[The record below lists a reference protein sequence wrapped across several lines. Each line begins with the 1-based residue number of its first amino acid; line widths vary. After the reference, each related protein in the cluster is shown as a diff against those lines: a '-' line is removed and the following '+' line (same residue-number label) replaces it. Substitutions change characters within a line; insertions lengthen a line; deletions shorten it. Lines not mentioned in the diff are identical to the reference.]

1 MARAD
6 TWVVLLAPALS
17 FATLAVGLHVGSSG
31 ETIAAV
37 VEGAPP
43 AGDNMRIAWQL
54 RVYRSDRGVREVVA
68 HEPLSITVE
77 HAGHTS
83 TLDVTTTDDGV
94 AELVAPL
101 PGVRGG
107 DDVVLSIRRARDG
120 LVLASGHTTVPSFPV
135 RGAESKGA
143 LRYFTREGAL
153 VLEVST
159 ESGALPGALPGLL
172 SIRARDASGQPVV
185 GALLKFDPNDLGL
198 TEPAT
203 TQAGGWANVTA
214 VGLINGE
221 LRIAATKGDLTGS
234 WNGAIPV
241 KLGAIRATIAPA
253 PSNSAR
259 KVLTLTR
266 ATTSATTIYV
276 EIDDAHGR
284 AWAATP
290 TLTPALTGGAVGAE
304 LPLPTDLAT
313 DHVWV
318 VTGTS
323 PDSAETLAVG
333 TTAWMQLD
341 EPSPSPEALGARSL
355 VKAGTFGRTKL
366 LDGFAL
372 ANARANERKKKGLTI
387 AIGALV
393 AGAIVE
399 AIAILR
405 GAAKGSAIKAS
416 WITGKIGTVV
426 IGVGLAIVGFFMLA
440 AFVATH

>member
-1 MARAD
+1 MARVD
-6 TWVVLLAPALS
+6 TWVIILAPALS

-43 AGDNMRIAWQL
+43 SGDDMRIAWQV

-68 HEPLSITVE
+68 NEELSITVE

-83 TLDVTTTDDGV
+83 TLDATTTDDGV

-107 DDVVLSIRRARDG
+107 DDVVMSIRRARDG
-120 LVLASGHTTVPSFPV
+120 LVLASGHATVPSFPV

-143 LRYFTREGAL
+143 LRYYTRDGAL
-153 VLEVST
+153 VLDVSA
-159 ESGALPGALPGLL
+159 ESGALPGALSGIL

-185 GALLKFDPNDLGL
+185 GALLTFDPNDLGL
-198 TEPAT
+198 TEPTT

-221 LRIAATKGDLTGS
+221 LRITATKGDLTGT

-241 KLGAIRATIAPA
+241 KLGAIRAAIAPD
-253 PSNSAR
+253 PSNPAR
-259 KVLTLTR
+259 RALTLTR

-276 EIDDAHGR
+276 EIDDARGR

-290 TLTPALTGGAVGAE
+290 TLTPTPAGGSVGAQIS
-304 LPLPTDLAT
+304 LPTDLTT

-323 PDSAETLAVG
+323 PDSAETLAAG

-341 EPSPSPEALGARSL
+341 DTSPSPEALGARSL
-355 VKAGTFGRTKL
+355 VKAGTFGRTTV

-372 ANARANERKKKGLTI
+372 ANERANQRKKKGLTI
-387 AIGALV
+387 AISALV
-393 AGAIVE
+393 AGALVE

-405 GAAKGSAIKAS
+405 GAAKGSAVKAS
-416 WITGKIGTVV
+416 WITGKMGTVV
-426 IGVGLAIVGFFMLA
+426 IGVGLAVIGFFMLA

>member
-6 TWVVLLAPALS
+6 TWVIILAPALS

-43 AGDNMRIAWQL
+43 AGDDMRIAWQL

-68 HEPLSITVE
+68 HEALSITVE
-77 HAGHTS
+77 HSGHTS
-83 TLDVTTTDDGV
+83 TVDTTTTDDGV

-107 DDVVLSIRRARDG
+107 DDVILTIRRARDG

-143 LRYFTREGAL
+143 LRYYSRDGAL
-153 VLEVST
+153 VLDVSA
-159 ESGALPGALPGLL
+159 ESGALPGALPGIL
-172 SIRARDASGQPVV
+172 SVRAHDASGQPVV
-185 GALLKFDPNDLGL
+185 GAQLAFDPNDLGL

-203 TQAGGWANVTA
+203 TEAGGWANVTA
-214 VGLINGE
+214 VGLLTGE
-221 LRIAATKGDLTGS
+221 LRITATKGDLNGT

-241 KLGAIRATIAPA
+241 KLGAIRAVIGPEPA
-253 PSNSAR
+253 NPAR
-259 KVLTLTR
+259 KTLTLTR

-276 EIDDAHGR
+276 EIDDARGR

-290 TLTPALTGGAVGAE
+290 TLTPTPAGGSVGAQ
-304 LPLPTDLAT
+304 LSLPTDLAT

-323 PDSAETLAVG
+323 PDSAKTLAAG
-333 TTAWMQLD
+333 TMAWMQLD
-341 EPSPSPEALGARSL
+341 ETSPSPEALGARSL
-355 VKAGTFGRTKL
+355 VKPGTFGRTTL

-372 ANARANERKKKGLTI
+372 ANERANQRKKKGLTI

-399 AIAILR
+399 SIAILR
-405 GAAKGSAIKAS
+405 GAAKGSAVKAS
-416 WITGKIGTVV
+416 WITGKMGTVV